1 MRYRA
6 ALFFIAAPL
15 FATPAHAETR
25 VENLEEPP
33 KDGPKPVAKRVDPYE
48 VKSGYMQFFATAM
61 GGVGFR
67 FNNPYRLSTPLG
79 NDAESVSR
87 TSSYVDLGIAS
98 TLLGHPLGFQH
109 GISLRMSVAL
119 EGVSQLVVTPS
130 YLLWRRK
137 GAWAGYGRAGFGIV
151 TAPDLT
157 WGLEAA
163 GGAAWF
169 FLGGVGLVAE
179 IVGNVFY
186 GVGTTDVATAAY
198 PVLSGQLGLIGSYE
212 VLP

>member
-1 MRYRA
+1 MRLRA
-6 ALFFIAAPL
+6 LLLAVAVPLIASTASAREREDP
-15 FATPAHAETR
+15 FAT
-25 VENLEEPP
+25 
-33 KDGPKPVAKRVDPYE
+33 
-48 VKSGYMQFFATAM
+48 KSGYMQFFATAM
-61 GGVGFR
+61 GGVGLR
-67 FNNPYRLSTPLG
+67 FNNPYRLQTSLG
-79 NDAESVSR
+79 SDAESVSR
-87 TSSYVDLGIAS
+87 TSSYADLGLAT
-98 TLLGHPLGFQH
+98 TLFGQPLGFQH
-109 GISLRMSVAL
+109 GLALRTSIAL
-119 EGVSQLVVTPS
+119 EGVSQVVFTPS

-169 FLGGVGLVAE
+169 FLGGIGLVAE
-179 IVGNVFY
+179 VVGNVFY
-186 GVGTTDVATAAY
+186 GVGTTDIATATY

>member
-6 ALFFIAAPL
+6 ALILVAAPL
-15 FATPAHAETR
+15 FASPARAESR
-25 VENLEEPP
+25 P
-33 KDGPKPVAKRVDPYE
+33 DPFA
-48 VKSGYMQFFATAM
+48 VKSGYMQFFTTAM

-79 NDAESVSR
+79 GDAESVSR
-87 TSSYVDLGIAS
+87 TSSYVDLGVAS
-98 TLLGHPLGFQH
+98 TFLGHPLGFQH
-109 GISLRMSVAL
+109 GVSLRMSVAL

-186 GVGTTDVATAAY
+186 GVGTTDVATATY

>member
-1 MRYRA
+1 MRLRA
-6 ALFFIAAPL
+6 LLLAVAAPL
-15 FATPAHAETR
+15 IASTASAREREDPFAT
-25 VENLEEPP
+25 
-33 KDGPKPVAKRVDPYE
+33 
-48 VKSGYMQFFATAM
+48 KSGYMQFFATAM
-61 GGVGFR
+61 GGVGLR
-67 FNNPYRLSTPLG
+67 FNNPYRLQTSLG
-79 NDAESVSR
+79 SGAESVSR
-87 TSSYVDLGIAS
+87 TSSYADLGLAT
-98 TLLGHPLGFQH
+98 TLFGHPLGFQH
-109 GISLRMSVAL
+109 GLALRASIAL
-119 EGVSQLVVTPS
+119 EGVNQVVVTPS

-169 FLGGVGLVAE
+169 FLGGIGLVAE
-179 IVGNVFY
+179 VVGNVFY
-186 GVGTTDVATAAY
+186 GVGTTDIATATY